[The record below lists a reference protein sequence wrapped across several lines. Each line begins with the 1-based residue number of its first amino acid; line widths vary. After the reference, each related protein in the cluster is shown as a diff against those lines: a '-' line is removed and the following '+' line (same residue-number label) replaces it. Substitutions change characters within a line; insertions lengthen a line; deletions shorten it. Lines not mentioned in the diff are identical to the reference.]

1 MQRNIALLPVK
12 ELKHPEMMWME
23 SDEYRKD
30 VLIADSLHL
39 NFNNFEKPSTQDK
52 MQTNCCV
59 LVVCTWSLVTQS
71 EKEMASVYFIV
82 GGTFYQCFSVLV
94 GQIMH

>member
-30 VLIADSLHL
+30 VLHGNIADSLHL
-39 NFNNFEKPSTQDK
+39 NFKHFEKPSTQDK
-52 MQTNCCV
+52 IYPYAKQLLCLGCLYM
-59 LVVCTWSLVTQS
+59 
-71 EKEMASVYFIV
+71 E
-82 GGTFYQCFSVLV
+82 FSDSIRE
-94 GQIMH
+94 GDG